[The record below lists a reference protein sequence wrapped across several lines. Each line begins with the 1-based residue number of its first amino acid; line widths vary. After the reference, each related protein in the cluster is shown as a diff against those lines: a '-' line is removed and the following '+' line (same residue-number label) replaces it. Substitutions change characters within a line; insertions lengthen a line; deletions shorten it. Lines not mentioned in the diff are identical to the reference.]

1 MNHVTQNIVTPKI
14 VNPDNES
21 LPKYVVVRDWLA
33 RRIHAGEIQ
42 PGARLPSEHSL
53 VRKFGVSRVTVR
65 HALDALKKS
74 GMVESHQGQ
83 GHFVRGVKA
92 ELDMRRLRG
101 LGEALD
107 PNGVSATAKLIDRIE
122 VKANS
127 QVRQALGLAPASMV
141 MAVRR
146 LRFADGAPICFEER
160 YILPE
165 FGNLLSDADLET
177 SDICTLLEQSRG
189 IAIAFGDVV
198 MDMVKASPKLAQH
211 LEIDAGDTVVRTEQ
225 TNFDVNGVAIDFCI
239 RHAVAEAFRYR
250 TRIGRW

>member
-1 MNHVTQNIVTPKI
+1 MNHVPPKI
-14 VNPDNES
+14 ASQETET

-33 RRIHAGEIQ
+33 RRINAGEIQ

-92 ELDMRRLRG
+92 ELDLRRLRG
-101 LGEALD
+101 LGEALG
-107 PNGVSATAKLIDRIE
+107 PNGVEATARLIERTEIN
-122 VKANS
+122 ANT
-127 QVRQALGLAPASMV
+127 QVRRALSLPPASPV
-141 MAVRR
+141 TVIRR
-146 LRFADGAPICFEER
+146 LRLANGAPVCFEER
-160 YILPE
+160 FLLPE
-165 FGNLLSDADLET
+165 IGRLLSDDDLEN
-177 SDICTLLEQSRG
+177 SDVCTLLEKSRG
-189 IAIAFGDVV
+189 VAIAFGDVI
-198 MDMVKASPKLAQH
+198 MDMVKAAPKLAQQ
-211 LEIDAGDTVVRTEQ
+211 LEIEPGATVVRTEQ
-225 TNFDVNGVAIDFCI
+225 VNFDVNGTAIDFCI

>member
-1 MNHVTQNIVTPKI
+1 MNHVTQSIVTQ
-14 VNPDNES
+14 ERET

-33 RRIHAGEIQ
+33 RRINAGEIQ

-83 GHFVRGVKA
+83 GHFVRGIKA

-101 LGEALD
+101 LGEALG
-107 PNGVSATAKLIDRIE
+107 PNGVEATAQLIERAEI
-122 VKANS
+122 KANS
-127 QVRQALGLAPASMV
+127 QVRQALALPPASTV
-141 MAVRR
+141 TVVRR
-146 LRFADGAPICFEER
+146 LRLANAAPVCFEER
-160 YILPE
+160 FLLSE
-165 FGNLLSDADLET
+165 VARLLSDRDLDT
-177 SDICTLLEQSRG
+177 GDICTLLERSRG
-189 IAIAFGDVV
+189 VPIAFGDVI
-198 MDMVKASPKLAQH
+198 MDMVKAAPKLAQY
-211 LEIDAGDTVVRTEQ
+211 LEIEPGATVVRTEQ
-225 TNFDVNGVAIDFCI
+225 INFDVNGIAIDFCI

>member
-1 MNHVTQNIVTPKI
+1 MNHAIRKFAPEQEET
-14 VNPDNES
+14 

-33 RRIHAGEIQ
+33 RRIAAGEIE

-92 ELDMRRLRG
+92 ELDLRRLRG
-101 LGEALD
+101 LGEALG
-107 PNGVSATAKLIDRIE
+107 PTGVEASARLIERTD

-127 QVRQALGLAPASMV
+127 QVRQALSLPPSSLV
-141 MAVRR
+141 TVIRR
-146 LRFADGAPICFEER
+146 LRLANGSPVCHEER
-160 YILPE
+160 FLLHE
-165 FGNLLSDADLET
+165 VGHLLSDRDLET
-177 SDICTLLEQSRG
+177 GDICTLLEKSRG
-189 IAIAFGDVV
+189 VPIAFGDVI
-198 MDMVKASPKLAQH
+198 MDMVKAAPKLAQMM
-211 LEIDAGDTVVRTEQ
+211 EIAPGDTVVRTEQ
-225 TNFDVNGVAIDFCI
+225 VNFDVNGIAIDFCI